1 MDPDEEIDR
10 VLALCSRIEQTV
22 SRLRVVPCFNPSFS
36 LDHLDLSRLLLLSM
50 SEYVEGSTVLLE
62 SLLAIEH
69 RDSHASQASN
79 AKRYRYT
86 RDALL
91 HLRQCVPTALSSK
104 IKDILAQ
111 VLERENDHWM
121 IKDKKSWRDLAK
133 MPGEQLSSQERHV
146 S

>member
-1 MDPDEEIDR
+1 MAPDGEIDR

-22 SRLRVVPCFNPSFS
+22 SRLRIVPCTNPPFS

-69 RDSHASQASN
+69 RDSHASQATEP
-79 AKRYRYT
+79 KRYHYT
-86 RDALL
+86 RETLL
-91 HLRQCVPTALSSK
+91 RLRQCVPTALSSK
-104 IKDILAQ
+104 VKDILAQ

-121 IKDKKSWRDLAK
+121 FKEKKSWRELAK
-133 MPGEQLSSQERHV
+133 MPVEQPSSQ
-146 S
+146 